1 MSATEAVGVTSTP
14 ISSGGY
20 PRSGGIATWGRN
32 AGVASDHAWVT
43 GGSKNGKVVAM
54 SVAIVAGSGDLVG
67 AETAGFVVPAQMSAL
82 YGGRADRRARPAR
95 HAAAS

>member
-1 MSATEAVGVTSTP
+1 
-14 ISSGGY
+14 
-20 PRSGGIATWGRN
+20 
-32 AGVASDHAWVT
+32 
-43 GGSKNGKVVAM
+43 M